1 MLEGK
6 ALVVAIMMLT
16 AAPLVATDDG
26 RAIVGDVTRDVT
38 DMFADSEPLPAENPG
53 LDEIIDDADKK
64 TNEEDLELDRKD
76 PALNDTKED
85 KSCYYLD
92 EVKEK
97 MSSEKKGKD
106 KDEDRGEESDRDED
120 RSEESEEITSLIGME
135 RQEALDFLEESGLT
149 YRYCDLDGDD
159 GCAMTDDFVPGRHTL
174 EFEDGVV
181 VSHEVEEE
189 YTNDDELEYPL
200 PVIDEEQYA
209 LMEEL
214 KLACEDG
221 NEESCEELRTMIAE
235 IVEEKKDDFQ
245 IVIGDDGVVYYEDK
259 DRKDWDKEGKDW
271 NKDRRDWSKEC
282 LTKEQWE
289 KVFEKARKEKND
301 RFNIDRIEMSVKV
314 MLEMIEDIDEEEI
327 AKIKQVTNVSDEEWN
342 HMIEKLQSK
351 NMTEEDWKK
360 VMKSMK
366 MVIEHKVKEERAEME
381 AFRAQ
386 MKEFDDACE
395 AGNET
400 ACEELYEM
408 MEEIEEDF
416 REDKENKEECDD
428 ESDES
433 DEDESGEDEY
443 DNEESDEDDS
453 DEDESEEDLE

>member
-16 AAPLVATDDG
+16 AAPLVVTDDG

-64 TNEEDLELDRKD
+64 TNEKDLELDRKD
-76 PALNDTKED
+76 PALKDTKED

-120 RSEESEEITSLIGME
+120 RGEESEEITNLIGTE
-135 RQEALDFLEESGLT
+135 RQEALDILEESGLT

-159 GCAMTDDFVPGRHTL
+159 GCAMTEDFVPGRHTL
-174 EFEDGVV
+174 EFEDGIVG
-181 VSHEVEEE
+181 SHEVEEDFRDDNKKDE
-189 YTNDDELEYPL
+189 YG
-200 PVIDEEQYA
+200 EEFYV

-221 NEESCEELRTMIAE
+221 NEESCEELRSTIAE
-235 IVEEKKDDFQ
+235 IKEEKGDDIQ
-245 IVIGDDGVVYYEDK
+245 LVIGDDGVVYYEEK
-259 DRKDWDKEGKDW
+259 DRKDWDKEDKAWD
-271 NKDRRDWSKEC
+271 ELC
-282 LTKEQWE
+282 LTTEEWKE
-289 KVFEKARKEKND
+289 VFEKDRKEKD
-301 RFNIDRIEMSVKV
+301 GKHKHDHKEMSIED
-314 MLEMIEDIDEEEI
+314 MMEMFADIDEEDI
-327 AKIKQVTNVSDEEWN
+327 AEIKQITNMSDEEWDQ
-342 HMIEKLQSK
+342 MIVKFETN
-351 NMTEEDWKK
+351 NMTEEDWMM
-360 VMKSMK
+360 VMEK
-366 MVIEHKVKEERAEME
+366 MELVFEHEMKEERAEME

-400 ACEELYEM
+400 ACEELEAM
-408 MEEIEEDF
+408 MAEVEEEAS
-416 REDKENKEECDD
+416 EDKEESRKDREQCDDEEYEEDSGEEEETDEEDSDD
-428 ESDES
+428 ESDE
-433 DEDESGEDEY
+433 EVE
-443 DNEESDEDDS
+443 
-453 DEDESEEDLE
+453 

>member
-16 AAPLVATDDG
+16 AAPLVVTDDG

-38 DMFADSEPLPAENPG
+38 DMFAESEPLPAENPG

-64 TNEEDLELDRKD
+64 ANEKDLELDSKD
-76 PALNDTKED
+76 PALKDSKEE

-106 KDEDRGEESDRDED
+106 KGEDRGEESDRDED
-120 RSEESEEITSLIGME
+120 RGEESEEITNLIGME

-174 EFEDGVV
+174 EFEDGIV

-189 YTNDDELEYPL
+189 FTNDDELEYPL

-271 NKDRRDWSKEC
+271 NKDRRDWGKEC
-282 LTKEQWE
+282 LTKEQWG

-400 ACEELYEM
+400 ACEELEAM
-408 MEEIEEDF
+408 MTEVEEEAS
-416 REDKENKEECDD
+416 EDKEDSRKDREQCDDEEYEEDSSEEEETDEEDSDD
-428 ESDES
+428 ESDE
-433 DEDESGEDEY
+433 EVE
-443 DNEESDEDDS
+443 
-453 DEDESEEDLE
+453 

>member
-16 AAPLVATDDG
+16 AAPLVVTDDG

-64 TNEEDLELDRKD
+64 ANEKDLELDSKD
-76 PALNDTKED
+76 PALKDSKEE

-106 KDEDRGEESDRDED
+106 KGEDRGEESDRDED
-120 RSEESEEITSLIGME
+120 RGEESEEITNLIGME
-135 RQEALDFLEESGLT
+135 RQEALDILEESGLT

-174 EFEDGVV
+174 EFEDGIV

-189 YTNDDELEYPL
+189 FTNDDELEYPL
-200 PVIDEEQYA
+200 PVIDEEQYV

-271 NKDRRDWSKEC
+271 NKDRRDWGKEC
-282 LTKEQWE
+282 LTKEQWG

-400 ACEELYEM
+400 ACEELEAM
-408 MEEIEEDF
+408 MTEVEEEAS
-416 REDKENKEECDD
+416 EDKEESRKDREQCDD
-428 ESDES
+428 EEYEEDSSEEEETDEEDSDNES
-433 DEDESGEDEY
+433 DEEVE
-443 DNEESDEDDS
+443 
-453 DEDESEEDLE
+453 